1 MTDAPMPADPVVA
14 LLPVTQADR
23 EAAAGWI
30 GGSPYDVVKA
40 EAEMIRIGQLDN
52 HRLVQ
57 AFARHRTPTP
67 ASGDVR
73 EVNPMA
79 DAHVNWVVHQLE
91 AWPTRVDPEKTTNIR
106 YLMEQAARLIRR
118 QPLASPTPDSAV
130 SGSAEGLREALG
142 YDPIDFV
149 AEARGHLV
157 DMPKCIQRDYLRLA
171 LEKIERAA
179 KALTEGQQS

>member
-1 MTDAPMPADPVVA
+1 MPADPVVA

-23 EAAAGWI
+23 ETAAGWI

-73 EVNPMA
+73 EASLKVGLA
-79 DAHVNWVVHQLE
+79 
-91 AWPTRVDPEKTTNIR
+91 I
-106 YLMEQAARLIRR
+106 QAAWNEDDLGFRNMLPPIEFSDVELRH
-118 QPLASPTPDSAV
+118 LGAAALAASPTPDSSAV
-130 SGSAEGLREALG
+130 SGSAEGLREALRKIADLRIAG
-142 YDPIDFV
+142 DFAFMDGTTV
-149 AEARGHLV
+149 ADFAR
-157 DMPKCIQRDYLRLA
+157 A
-171 LEKIERAA
+171 
-179 KALTEGQQS
+179 ALTEGQQS